1 MRDDDLRDAAPQ
13 PAGDDAGDPAL
24 RDENIAAP
32 RESLAEDILSLIE
45 DGRTYAEAELNFQ
58 KSRILFVA
66 GRSKSVAL
74 YVAFAL
80 GFIHLAL
87 IALVVGTL
95 FVLAPVVGAVGAIG
109 IVVGALL
116 LGAAILGL
124 LARARARDVAD
135 AFMEDGT

>member
-1 MRDDDLRDAAPQ
+1 MRDDDLREATPAPASEDAPDTGQCGDGEAQ
-13 PAGDDAGDPAL
+13 PKS
-24 RDENIAAP
+24 
-32 RESLAEDILSLIE
+32 SLADDILSLVE

-87 IALVVGTL
+87 VALVVGTL
-95 FVLAPVVGAVGAIG
+95 FVLAPAVGAVGAIG

-116 LGAAILGL
+116 LGAAILGM
-124 LARARARDVAD
+124 LARARARDVAE
-135 AFMEDGT
+135 AFMEDET

>member
-1 MRDDDLRDAAPQ
+1 VRDDDLGEAASA
-13 PAGDDAGDPAL
+13 PAGEDVPDTGQSGDGEAQPKS
-24 RDENIAAP
+24 
-32 RESLAEDILSLIE
+32 SLADDILSLVE

-74 YVAFAL
+74 YLAFAL

-87 IALVVGTL
+87 VALVVGTL
-95 FVLAPVVGAVGAIG
+95 FALAPAVGALGAIG

-116 LGAAILGL
+116 LGAAILGM
-124 LARARARDVAD
+124 LARARARDVAE
-135 AFMEDGT
+135 AFMEDET

>member
-1 MRDDDLRDAAPQ
+1 MRDDDLGEAASA
-13 PAGDDAGDPAL
+13 PAGEDVPDTGQSGDGEAQPKS
-24 RDENIAAP
+24 
-32 RESLAEDILSLIE
+32 SLADDILSLVE

-74 YVAFAL
+74 YLAFAL

-87 IALVVGTL
+87 VALVGGTL
-95 FVLAPVVGAVGAIG
+95 FALAPAVGALGAIG

-116 LGAAILGL
+116 LGAAILGM
-124 LARARARDVAD
+124 LARARARDVAE
-135 AFMEDGT
+135 AFMEDET